1 MEIIRILI
9 CAIVAYLL
17 GSINTSILVGKLF
30 GMKDIREHGSG
41 NAGATNTLRT
51 LGKKAAALTVLGD
64 AIKGILAIIAARII
78 GEGAICTY
86 VAGICV
92 VLGHNF
98 PVFFGFKGGKGILT
112 STAVIFM
119 TDWRIGIIL
128 TVISIGIMAISK
140 YVSLGSIA
148 GSVLFP
154 VLIAIFYPGDMKI
167 LAFAIVLGILAII
180 RHKQNISRLLNGTE
194 NKLGAKKAGD
204 KNE

>member
-30 GMKDIREHGSG
+30 GTKDIREHGSG

-64 AIKGILAIIAARII
+64 AIKGILAIIVAWII
-78 GEGAICTY
+78 GDSAICTY
-86 VAGICV
+86 AAGIFV

-128 TVISIGIMAISK
+128 TVISIAIMAISK

-148 GSVLFP
+148 GAVLFP
-154 VLIAIFYPGDMKI
+154 VLVAIFYPGDMKI
-167 LAFAIVLGILAII
+167 LAFATVLGILAII

-194 NKLGAKKAGD
+194 NKLGAKKAGE